1 MENAA
6 FNGYDNS
13 RFRVYLGDIL
23 RDKQMKKQIEGIY
36 DIVLANMVA
45 DVVIPLSPVFSDY
58 MGPDSSLLVSGIVA
72 ERADEVRD
80 ALERSG
86 LIVKEHLSEEEWN
99 TYLCQIQ

>member
-1 MENAA
+1 MTL
-6 FNGYDNS
+6 YW
-13 RFRVYLGDIL
+13 
-23 RDKQMKKQIEGIY
+23 
-36 DIVLANMVA
+36 
-45 DVVIPLSPVFSDY
+45 
-58 MGPDSSLLVSGIVA
+58 VSGIVA